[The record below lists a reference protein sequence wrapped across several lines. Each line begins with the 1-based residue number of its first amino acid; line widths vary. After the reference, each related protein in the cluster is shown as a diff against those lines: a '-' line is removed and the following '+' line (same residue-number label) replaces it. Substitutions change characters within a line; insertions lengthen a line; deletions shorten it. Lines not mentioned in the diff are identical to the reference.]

1 MLLVN
6 VCHSTTC
13 PIPRICRQQHSTCLV
28 LEPFKH
34 SSGQCAHRS
43 HACRY
48 ILYINTFYTCFR
60 SVCTPQPRAHCTD
73 INTFYTF
80 IRSVCT
86 TKPCS
91 QIFTH
96 STRVSGQC
104 AHRNHVH
111 RYQHIL
117 HVFLVSRHT
126 ATTCTDINTSYT
138 FIPETTFTDIN
149 TFSACF
155 R

>member
-13 PIPRICRQQHSTCLV
+13 PNPRICRQQHSTCLV

-60 SVCTPQPRAHCTD
+60 SVCTPQPRA
-73 INTFYTF
+73 
-80 IRSVCT
+80 
-86 TKPCS
+86 
-91 QIFTH
+91 QISTL
-96 STRVSGQC
+96 STRSSGQC
-104 AHRNHVH
+104 AQRNHVH
-111 RYQHIL
+111 RYSHIL
-117 HVFLVSRHT
+117 HVFPVSVHT
-126 ATTCTDINTSYT
+126 ETTCTDINTFCTCFWSVGT
-138 FIPETTFTDIN
+138 SKPRAQIFIH
-149 TFSACF
+149 SAHVSGQ
-155 R
+155 